1 MEKEL
6 RQPKQ
11 RECIMATEVVS
22 HHSKSHVTA
31 NTTNRRVTARRA
43 CRLTVRYNASE
54 DWHPA
59 TAMDL
64 SNRGCRLR
72 VGEAL
77 ARGRRLRVLF
87 EVPIRDGA
95 SIPSVEVR
103 ADVIWS
109 RVEGI
114 SHQVGLVFDESPA
127 ALQDVLSALA

>member
-1 MEKEL
+1 M
-6 RQPKQ
+6 
-11 RECIMATEVVS
+11 TDS
-22 HHSKSHVTA
+22 
-31 NTTNRRVTARRA
+31 TTNRRVTARRA
-43 CRLTVRYNASE
+43 CRLSVRYNTTD

-72 VGEAL
+72 VGESL

-87 EVPIRDGA
+87 EVPLRDGA

-127 ALQDVLSALA
+127 ALQEVLAALG

>member
-1 MEKEL
+1 VN
-6 RQPKQ
+6 
-11 RECIMATEVVS
+11 AS
-22 HHSKSHVTA
+22 AS
-31 NTTNRRVTARRA
+31 NRRVTARRA
-43 CRLTVRYNASE
+43 CRLTVRYSAAS

-72 VGEAL
+72 IGESL
-77 ARGRRLRVLF
+77 SLGRRLRVLF
-87 EVPIRDGA
+87 EVPLRDGA
-95 SIPSVEVR
+95 SMPSVEVR

-127 ALQDVLSALA
+127 GLEQVLAALV